1 MVNKRPDPNALGTKM
16 LRIEGDQSALMQKN
30 ESVVT

>member
-1 MVNKRPDPNALGTKM
+1 MDKRPNPNALGIKM
-16 LRIEGDQSALMQKN
+16 LRIEGDESALIQKN

>member
-1 MVNKRPDPNALGTKM
+1 MDKRTNPNALWTKM

>member
-1 MVNKRPDPNALGTKM
+1 MDKRTNPNALRTKM